1 MKYRCDLGVRP
12 WVLQPCP
19 SCRVFCFPQGT
30 EVQVED
36 IRRVYSLFLDE
47 SRSSQYMKEY
57 QDSYLY
63 NETREFS
70 SQLASQFQFL

>member
-1 MKYRCDLGVRP
+1 MGASLL
-12 WVLQPCP
+12 LQPCP
-19 SCRVFCFPQGT
+19 SCRVFWFPQGT

-70 SQLASQFQFL
+70 

>member
-1 MKYRCDLGVRP
+1 M
-12 WVLQPCP
+12 
-19 SCRVFCFPQGT
+19 
-30 EVQVED
+30 ED

-63 NETREFS
+63 NETRECS
-70 SQLASQFQFL
+70 SQPASQLQFL

>member
-1 MKYRCDLGVRP
+1 MKYGRGLG
-12 WVLQPCP
+12 VLQPCP
-19 SCRVFCFPQGT
+19 SCRVSWCPQGT

-63 NETREFS
+63 NETRECS
-70 SQLASQFQFL
+70 SQPASQLQFL

>member
-1 MKYRCDLGVRP
+1 MKHGRDLGVHP

-19 SCRVFCFPQGT
+19 SWRVFCFPQGT

-70 SQLASQFQFL
+70 TRPASQFQSL